1 MVPPRLAPDSGFI
14 LGVGG
19 MFDVR
24 TVSPPGIAL
33 IAAFALIY
41 TGISMNQPSMVM
53 AGWVFLA
60 VAVFLQLAYLF
71 LRNWKPRVYAERR
84 PGTFR
89 RALFQLLVDGLPD
102 TSDSTDVSIPELIF
116 DSD

>member
-1 MVPPRLAPDSGFI
+1 
-14 LGVGG
+14 

-33 IAAFALIY
+33 VAAFALIY
-41 TGISMNQPSMVM
+41 TGISTSHPEMVM
-53 AGWVFLA
+53 AGWVFLG

-71 LRNWKPRVYAERR
+71 LRNWKPHVYAERR
-84 PGTFR
+84 PGSIR
-89 RALFQLLVDGLPD
+89 RALFQLLVDGLPEVPEG
-102 TSDSTDVSIPELIF
+102 STVLSPDLLF